1 MKNKLFMMFVL
12 IFMSTVSFAN
22 EQASIVVRGT
32 GQVFQDNGV
41 YYADIGGTHYRLDK
55 RTILLDP
62 GNYHSNTAK
71 WMIKAYNKKA
81 FFKQVRSGDDI
92 TVFGFSTLPVS
103 VYDFVWGEASQK
115 DIAKFVEKKVDPE
128 VKKEGYTAKHI
139 FAGIGLGCLFF
150 LVLGATG
157 IPGDGYDGI

>member
-1 MKNKLFMMFVL
+1 MMFVL

-81 FFKQVRSGDDI
+81 FFDQVYSGDNI
-92 TVFGFSTLPVS
+92 TVFGFSTLPAS

-115 DIAKFVEKKVDPE
+115 DIAKLVERNMKDSKDGDNGGLL
-128 VKKEGYTAKHI
+128 EGILCVFGCVIII
-139 FAGIGLGCLFF
+139 FLFF
-150 LVLGATG
+150 ALL
-157 IPGDGYDGI
+157 PWE

>member
-55 RTILLDP
+55 RTNLLGQNPEYYYDDLVC
-62 GNYHSNTAK
+62 
-71 WMIKAYNKKA
+71 NKFGHNWTK
-81 FFKQVRSGDDI
+81 VYSGI
-92 TVFGFSTLPVS
+92 NVTCFGVSDLPAS
-103 VYDFVWGEASQK
+103 VYDFVLDEASPSKK
-115 DIAKFVEKKVDPE
+115 DIAKLIERNMKDSKDGDNGGLL
-128 VKKEGYTAKHI
+128 EGILIVFGCCVII
-139 FAGIGLGCLFF
+139 FLFF
-150 LVLGATG
+150 ALL
-157 IPGDGYDGI
+157 PWE

>member
-55 RTILLDP
+55 RTNLLGQNPEYYYDDLVC
-62 GNYHSNTAK
+62 
-71 WMIKAYNKKA
+71 NKFGHNWTK
-81 FFKQVRSGDDI
+81 VYSGI
-92 TVFGFSTLPVS
+92 NVTCFGVSTLPAS
-103 VYDFVWGEASQK
+103 VYDFVLDEASQK
-115 DIAKFVEKKVDPE
+115 DIAKLIERNMKDSKDGDNGGLL
-128 VKKEGYTAKHI
+128 EGI
-139 FAGIGLGCLFF
+139 LIVFGCCVIIYLFF
-150 LVLGATG
+150 ALL
-157 IPGDGYDGI
+157 PWE

>member
-81 FFKQVRSGDDI
+81 FFDQVYSGDNI
-92 TVFGFSTLPVS
+92 TVFGFSTLPAS
-103 VYDFVWGEASQK
+103 VYDFILDEASKK
-115 DIAKFVEKKVDPE
+115 DIAKLIERNMKDSKDGDNGGLL
-128 VKKEGYTAKHI
+128 EGI
-139 FAGIGLGCLFF
+139 LIVFGCCVIIYLFF
-150 LVLGATG
+150 ALL
-157 IPGDGYDGI
+157 PWE

>member
-55 RTILLDP
+55 RTNLLGQNVEYYYDDLVCSKL
-62 GNYHSNTAK
+62 GHNWTK
-71 WMIKAYNKKA
+71 V
-81 FFKQVRSGDDI
+81 QSG
-92 TVFGFSTLPVS
+92 TVVTCFGVSDLPAS
-103 VYDFVWGEASQK
+103 VYDFVLDEASQK
-115 DIAKFVEKKVDPE
+115 DIAKLVEKKVDPE
-128 VKKEGYTAKHI
+128 VKKEGYTAKHV
-139 FAGIGLGCLFF
+139 FAGIGLAFLFF
-150 LVLGATG
+150 VVLGATG
-157 IPGDGYDGI
+157 IPGDG

>member
-55 RTILLDP
+55 RTNLLGQNPEYYYDDLVCNKF
-62 GNYHSNTAK
+62 GHNWTKVYSGINVTCFGVSN
-71 WMIKAYNKKA
+71 
-81 FFKQVRSGDDI
+81 
-92 TVFGFSTLPVS
+92 LPAS
-103 VYDFVWGEASQK
+103 VYDFVLDEAIQK
-115 DIAKFVEKKVDPE
+115 DIAKLIERNMKDSKDGDNGGLL
-128 VKKEGYTAKHI
+128 EGILIVFGCCVIIYI
-139 FAGIGLGCLFF
+139 FFALL
-150 LVLGATG
+150 
-157 IPGDGYDGI
+157 PWE

>member
-92 TVFGFSTLPVS
+92 TVFGFSTLPAS
-103 VYDFVWGEASQK
+103 VYDFVLDEASQK
-115 DIAKFVEKKVDPE
+115 DIAKLIERNMKDSKDGDNGGLL
-128 VKKEGYTAKHI
+128 EGI
-139 FAGIGLGCLFF
+139 LIVFGCCVIMFLFF
-150 LVLGATG
+150 ALL
-157 IPGDGYDGI
+157 PWE

>member
-55 RTILLDP
+55 RTNLLGQNVEYYYDDLVC
-62 GNYHSNTAK
+62 
-71 WMIKAYNKKA
+71 NKFGHNWTK
-81 FFKQVRSGDDI
+81 VYSGI
-92 TVFGFSTLPVS
+92 NVTCFGVSDLPAS

-115 DIAKFVEKKVDPE
+115 DIAKLVERNMKDSKDGDNGGLL
-128 VKKEGYTAKHI
+128 EGILCVFGCVIII
-139 FAGIGLGCLFF
+139 FLFF
-150 LVLGATG
+150 ALL
-157 IPGDGYDGI
+157 PWE

>member
-55 RTILLDP
+55 RTNLLGQNPEYYYDDLVC
-62 GNYHSNTAK
+62 
-71 WMIKAYNKKA
+71 NKFGHNWTK
-81 FFKQVRSGDDI
+81 VYSGI
-92 TVFGFSTLPVS
+92 NVTCFGVSDLPAS
-103 VYDFVWGEASQK
+103 VYDFVLDEASQK
-115 DIAKFVEKKVDPE
+115 DIAKLIERNMKDSKDGD
-128 VKKEGYTAKHI
+128 KGGLLEGI
-139 FAGIGLGCLFF
+139 LIVFGCCVIMFLFF
-150 LVLGATG
+150 ALL
-157 IPGDGYDGI
+157 PWE

>member
-55 RTILLDP
+55 RTNLLGQNPEYYYDDLVCDKF
-62 GNYHSNTAK
+62 GHNWTK
-71 WMIKAYNKKA
+71 V
-81 FFKQVRSGDDI
+81 QSG
-92 TVFGFSTLPVS
+92 TVVTCFGVSDLPAS
-103 VYDFVWGEASQK
+103 VYDFVWGEAIPK
-115 DIAKFVEKKVDPE
+115 DIAKLVEKKVDPE

-139 FAGIGLGCLFF
+139 FAGIGLAFLFF
-150 LVLGATG
+150 WVLGATG
-157 IPGDGYDGI
+157 IPGDG